1 MNGNPDHPKEMIFH
15 IATGV
20 TDIPSLFLTP
30 NLYFTLSHC
39 HCHTHNFF
47 FISIAYYFFF
57 ISIAYFYR
65 KRRPKQD
72 DLYTKKL
79 SAKESIYKSETY
91 SNGFI

>member
-39 HCHTHNFF
+39 HCHTHFL
-47 FISIAYYFFF
+47 
-57 ISIAYFYR
+57 FY
-65 KRRPKQD
+65 
-72 DLYTKKL
+72 LYSLLLQKEK
-79 SAKESIYKSETY
+79 AKAR
-91 SNGFI
+91 